1 MTPAMRL
8 LRMVLLLPIS
18 EAADR
23 EQKFQKATADLGK
36 ARATVSDAKLRSQE
50 RTRDLR
56 EAYDDLLGKLE

>member
-8 LRMVLLLPIS
+8 LRMILLLPIS

-23 EQKFQKATADLGK
+23 EQKLQKATADLGR
-36 ARATVSDAKLRSQE
+36 ARDTVSDARSRLQE
-50 RTRDLR
+50 RARDLR

>member
-8 LRMVLLLPIS
+8 LRMFLLLPIS

-23 EQKFQKATADLGK
+23 EQKLQKATADLGR
-36 ARATVSDAKLRSQE
+36 ARETVCDAKSRLQE
-50 RTRDLR
+50 RARDLR

>member
-8 LRMVLLLPIS
+8 LRMILLLPIS

-23 EQKFQKATADLGK
+23 EQKLQKATADLGK
-36 ARATVSDAKLRSQE
+36 ARETVSAAKSRMQE
-50 RTRDLR
+50 RARDLR

>member
-8 LRMVLLLPIS
+8 LRMMLLLPIS

-23 EQKFQKATADLGK
+23 EQKLQKATADLGR
-36 ARATVSDAKLRSQE
+36 ARDTVSDARSRLQE
-50 RTRDLR
+50 RARDLR

>member
-8 LRMVLLLPIS
+8 LRMFLLLPIS

-23 EQKFQKATADLGK
+23 EQKLQKATADLGR
-36 ARATVSDAKLRSQE
+36 ARETVSDAKSRLQE
-50 RTRDLR
+50 RARDLR